1 VGIEVRV
8 QEFSGVLVKR
18 LDGPANAA
26 ALCSFV
32 TEPGLYPM
40 LAGVD
45 PYDDTCFN
53 PRQAAVLTAE
63 LRAVAERAEDEP
75 TRAAAIAVLELAALL
90 EAAPGR
96 PHHRRLMF
104 IGD

>member
-1 VGIEVRV
+1 MAVRV
-8 QEFSGVLVKR
+8 QEFSGVLVQR
-18 LDGPANAA
+18 LDGPADAA

-32 TEPGLYPM
+32 TTEPGLYPM

-63 LRAVAERAEDEP
+63 LRAVADRAEDEP
-75 TRAAAIAVLELAALL
+75 TRAAAMAVLQLAALL
-90 EAAPGR
+90 QAGPGR
-96 PHHRRLMF
+96 PQHRRLMF